1 MFVLPQSQTIPLCLL
16 LSIATSP
23 EIILP
28 YLQRG
33 GPQQRREY
41 TVICNLFAA
50 STLKLFR
57 LLIVIVL
64 LLGVAYFRRFCSTR
78 IATGTLPLATV
89 STILSRPIVTVSAAT
104 FLPWRTV
111 FVTIATAATSATVT
125 AIAAAVS
132 PSVVAIVRATA
143 AIAAD
148 RVVLLRFCIESQA

>member
-1 MFVLPQSQTIPLCLL
+1 M
-16 LSIATSP
+16 
-23 EIILP
+23 P

-64 LLGVAYFRRFCSTR
+64 LLLGVAYFRRRFCSTR
-78 IATGTLPLATV
+78 IATRTLPLSSSA
-89 STILSRPIVTVSAAT
+89 ILPGPRVITLIPRGA
-104 FLPWRTV
+104 V
-111 FVTIATAATSATVT
+111 FVTIATAATTSASVS
-125 AIAAAVS
+125 AIAATAASVS
-132 PSVVAIVRATA
+132 PSVVAIVRTIAAA